1 MKIGNLQIDHPV
13 MLAPMAGVTD
23 LSFRLLCKEQGCGY
37 MISEMISAKAV
48 LYNNK
53 NTDVLLAKR
62 DEEGPVAL
70 QLFGSDPE
78 IMADM
83 AARLEDRGFAAFDI
97 NMGCP
102 VPKIVNNH
110 EGSALMK
117 DPALAGKIVETMVR
131 RVKCPVTV
139 KFRKG
144 FDDEHV
150 NAVEF
155 AHIMEEC
162 GAASVTVHGRTREQF
177 YSGEADW
184 SIIRDVVDRVNI
196 PVWGNGDVF
205 SAEDAL
211 RMVKET
217 GCAGVAV
224 ARGAKGNP
232 WIFREIKAA
241 LNGEPIPPRPS
252 MEEIK
257 ATIKRQTELMLEYK
271 PEYIAIREMRKH
283 VSWYTTGL
291 RNCSALRAE
300 VNSTET
306 MEELFEL
313 LDKRMIDK

>member
-53 NTDVLLAKR
+53 NTEVLLAKR

-70 QLFGSDPE
+70 QFFGSDPE

-184 SIIRDVVDRVNI
+184 SIIRDVVDRVSI

>member
-53 NTDVLLAKR
+53 NTEVLLAKR

-70 QLFGSDPE
+70 QFFGSDPD

-117 DPALAGKIVETMVR
+117 DPVLAGKIVETMVR